1 MKKFIAVIIAAMT
14 AGGVS
19 AQQPTQLRF
28 TLEQCLEY
36 AMGNNYT
43 RAAMEL
49 GVLSAEIARDQSR
62 MERLPS
68 ISASAGQNLLNPHGG
83 SYGASGSMTLY
94 GGGAI
99 DIGIQQSRLQAEQ
112 TAVRAM
118 QYDNALTI
126 NIMVSYFALLGYEEL
141 MRYQESLIAAG
152 EAQVREG
159 QARFEQEAI
168 LYGDYLMLEAQ
179 LASNRNSAEDTR
191 INRRNE
197 LMTLKGL
204 LSMALDA
211 PLAVVMPDTTAVESL
226 ALLPV
231 MEYYLE
237 RAAMTLPDLELLDY
251 SVELAETNLRLS
263 RSNLMPSLS
272 LSGGLN
278 TGYSGNVRGW
288 GTQVADN
295 FRESAS
301 LSLSVPIFTRGR
313 TRASIRRSEIAL
325 QQAELDRLQGEL
337 DIRRMLTQN
346 YHNVEAALNNFR
358 TLTAREKAYGEN
370 LRVFREQFAEG
381 RVRPV
386 DMLQQENNYISIM
399 YDNEQSKY
407 RFMLQRKILDVYM
420 GMEITM

>member
-1 MKKFIAVIIAAMT
+1 MKKLIAVIIAAMA

-19 AQQPTQLRF
+19 AQQLTPFRF
-28 TLEQCLEY
+28 TLEECLEY
-36 AMGNNYT
+36 AMGNSYT

-49 GVLSAEIARDQSR
+49 GVRSAEIARDQSR

-68 ISASAGQNLLNPHGG
+68 VSASAGQNLLNPHGG
-83 SYGASGSMTLY
+83 NYGASGSMTLY
-94 GGGAI
+94 NGGSI
-99 DIGIQQSRLQAEQ
+99 DIGIEQSRLQAEQ

-118 QYDNALTI
+118 QYDNTLTI
-126 NIMVSYFALLGYEEL
+126 NIMGSYFALLGYEEL

-159 QARFEQEAI
+159 QARYDQGVI

-204 LSMALDA
+204 LSMDLDA
-211 PLAVVMPDTTAVESL
+211 PLAVIVPDTTAVESL
-226 ALLPV
+226 ARLPV
-231 MEYYLE
+231 MTYYLE
-237 RAAMTLPDLELLDY
+237 RAAISLPDFELLDY
-251 SVELAETNLRLS
+251 SVELAETSLRLS
-263 RSNLMPSLS
+263 RSAMMPSLS
-272 LSGGLN
+272 LSGGLS
-278 TGYSGNVRGW
+278 TGYSGSVRGW

-295 FRESAS
+295 FGQSAS

-313 TRASIRRSEIAL
+313 TRANIRRSEIAL
-325 QQAELDRLQGEL
+325 QQAELDRMQGEL
-337 DIRRMLTQN
+337 DIQRMLTQN
-346 YHNVEAALNNFR
+346 YHNVEASLNNFR
-358 TLTAREKAYGEN
+358 TLSVREKAYGEN
-370 LRVFREQFAEG
+370 LRVFREQFAAG
-381 RVRPV
+381 QVRPV

-399 YDNEQSKY
+399 YDYVQSKY

-420 GMEITM
+420 GLEITM